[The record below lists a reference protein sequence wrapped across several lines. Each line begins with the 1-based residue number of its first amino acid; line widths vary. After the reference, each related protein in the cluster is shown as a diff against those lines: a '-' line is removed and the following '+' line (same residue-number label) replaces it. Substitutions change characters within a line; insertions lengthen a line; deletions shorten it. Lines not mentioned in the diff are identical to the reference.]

1 MAAMKKF
8 FIISLVFLLAGCD
21 PYRFKMLGYT
31 NLKGRIHS
39 SLESVDV
46 EQQYFDVKKN
56 GCVSLELPTAT
67 QYSISFYAQIKSGD
81 GFRVLARSR
90 VEETLIDSG
99 VVVTIA
105 RSYASANKDGKNL
118 SALKAPAFSNENVVF
133 VNLYNDEK
141 YLQVV
146 IGCDTLL
153 KYYPEG
159 PAPDDI
165 VITSIGNSTTRIFT
179 PIWKDLEVE
188 DAKRTPN
195 LPNPL

>member
-1 MAAMKKF
+1 MRKLY
-8 FIISLVFLLAGCD
+8 IISLALLLVGCD
-21 PYRFKMLGYT
+21 PYRFKMLGHT

-39 SLESVDV
+39 SLESVNV
-46 EQQYFDVKKN
+46 EEKYFDIFEN
-56 GCVSLELPTAT
+56 GCVALELPTAT
-67 QYSISFYAQIKSGD
+67 QYSISFYAQIKSGE

-99 VVVTIA
+99 VVISISH
-105 RSYASANKDGKNL
+105 SYAAADKDGKNL
-118 SALKAPAFSNENVVF
+118 SVLKSPGFSNDNVVF

-153 KYYPEG
+153 KYYAEG

-165 VITSIGNSTTRIFT
+165 VITSIGKSTTRMFT
-179 PIWKDLEVE
+179 PIWKDLEIE
-188 DAKRTPN
+188 DAMRTPAV
-195 LPNPL
+195 LKPL